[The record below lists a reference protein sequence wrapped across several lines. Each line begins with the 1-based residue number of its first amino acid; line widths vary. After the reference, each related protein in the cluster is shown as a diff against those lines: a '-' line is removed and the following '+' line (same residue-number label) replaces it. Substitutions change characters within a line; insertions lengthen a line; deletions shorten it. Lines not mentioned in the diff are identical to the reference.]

1 MIENKYLS
9 KIKQA
14 NVRRYQSPTYLADI
28 YAVKEFE
35 NIGIG
40 DPEYTLV
47 PSL

>member
-1 MIENKYLS
+1 MENKYIY
-9 KIKQA
+9 KIKQVI
-14 NVRRYQSPTYLADI
+14 VRRCQSPTYLADI